1 MISMEDVIQLLPDHV
16 ANQIAAGEV
25 VQRPASVVKELIENA
40 VDAKADVISLIV
52 KDAGRTLMQVVDN
65 GGGMSVTDVR
75 MAFERHA
82 TSKIRAT
89 EDIFSI
95 KTKGFRG
102 EALASIAAVAQVD
115 AVSKRDSDEVA
126 TRLIIEGGEVRDQ
139 LPAAAKRGTSISVK
153 NLFYNVPARRN
164 FLKSNQVEFRHIQDE
179 FLRVALAHDQ
189 IEFNLYHND
198 AEVYLLKKGNLKQRI
213 VQIFGKKIESQL
225 VPIAEETE
233 IVSVKGFVGKP
244 ESAKK
249 ARGEQYF
256 FVNERF
262 IKNNYLHKAIVDAF
276 EHLLPTQYVPSYF
289 LYLEIDPSK
298 IDINI
303 HPTKTEIKFE
313 DEYAIYAVLRA
324 AVKHALGQYNV
335 TPSLDFDQNPDWA
348 FIPSAATNETIKT
361 PEIKVDRNYNPF
373 ESQTSSYKNIQ
384 PVQDLYQ
391 SFSEFELESNHP
403 AMILNKEEFESDE
416 IQAFQWQQK
425 YIVAQ
430 FRGELLVIDQHRA
443 HSLIL
448 FEQLKKSGEENAL
461 SQRLLFPV
469 EIISNPGEINQLKN
483 IENDLLRFG
492 FDVEFSEDQIL
503 VNALP
508 TEIEPDDVPS
518 IFSDFLTDLELHD
531 KINFNTEI
539 AKILAKNA
547 AIRKGEN
554 LQPEQARHLA
564 QQLLQLDE
572 PNFSPYGK
580 PVFVQFSESEILK
593 KLN

>member
-1 MISMEDVIQLLPDHV
+1 MISMGDIIQLLPDHV

-40 VDAKADVISLIV
+40 VDAKANSISLIV
-52 KDAGRTLMQVVDN
+52 KDAGRTLIQVIDD
-65 GGGMSVTDVR
+65 GAGMSVTDLR

-95 KTKGFRG
+95 QTKGFRG

-115 AVSKRDSDEVA
+115 AVSKRDQDEVA
-126 TRLIIEGGEVRDQ
+126 TRLVIEGGEVRDQ
-139 LPAAAKRGTSISVK
+139 VPTAAKTGTSISVK

-164 FLKSNQVEFRHIQDE
+164 FLKSNQIELKHIQDE
-179 FLRVALAHDQ
+179 FLRVALAHED
-189 IEFNLYHND
+189 IEFNFYHND
-198 AEVYLLKKGNLKQRI
+198 AELYVLKKGNLKQRI
-213 VQIFGKKIESQL
+213 VQVFGRKIEPQL
-225 VPIAEETE
+225 VPVKEETE
-233 IVSVKGFVGKP
+233 IVSVKGSVGKP

-256 FVNERF
+256 FVNHRY
-262 IKNNYLHKAIVDAF
+262 IRNNYLHKAIVDAF
-276 EHLLPTQYVPSYF
+276 EHLLPSQYVPSYF
-289 LYLEIDPSK
+289 LFLEIDPSK

-324 AVKHALGQYNV
+324 AVKHALGQYNI

-348 FIPSAATNETIKT
+348 FIPSAPKSGTIKT
-361 PEIKVDRNYNPF
+361 PEIHVDRNYNPF
-373 ESQTSSYKNIQ
+373 ETPANAYKEIQ
-384 PVQDLYQ
+384 ATNDLYKF
-391 SFSEFELESNHP
+391 FSEFELENNHP
-403 AMILNKEEFESDE
+403 ESILDKSDFDSVE
-416 IQAFQWQQK
+416 ITAFQWLNK
-425 YIVAQ
+425 YIVTHHK
-430 FRGELLVIDQHRA
+430 GELLIIDQHRA
-443 HSLIL
+443 HQLIL
-448 FEQLKKSGEENAL
+448 FEKLKKSSTENAL

-469 EIISNPGEINQLKN
+469 EIISNPSEITQLKN
-483 IENDLLRFG
+483 IETDLFRFG
-492 FDVEFSEDQIL
+492 FDVEFTTDLIL

-508 TEIEPDDVPS
+508 TEVEPDNVPS
-518 IFSDFLTDLELHD
+518 IFSDFLTDLEMHD
-531 KINFNTEI
+531 KISFEVQI

-547 AIRKGEN
+547 AIKKGEA
-554 LQPEQARHLA
+554 LLPEQAKHLA
-564 QQLLQLDE
+564 QQLLNLAE

-580 PVFVQFSESEILK
+580 PVFVQIPEGEIIK